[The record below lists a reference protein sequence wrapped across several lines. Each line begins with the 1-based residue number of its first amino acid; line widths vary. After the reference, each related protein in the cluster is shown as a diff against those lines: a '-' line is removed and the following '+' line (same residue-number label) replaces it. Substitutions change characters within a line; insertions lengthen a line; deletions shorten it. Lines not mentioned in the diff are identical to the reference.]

1 MNNDDYGAGYENGY
15 RDGVGEAEMTRTSR
29 EWAEKAASRLD
40 GLAYNAAPEYLR
52 LQIIGEALTAIALK
66 ITEDPWAV
74 PKILPLDDVIV
85 DGEDGDEGEQTSPP
99 PAPDEQIS
107 PPPAPDELC
116 VCGHLGAKH
125 CLDEA
130 TGHYWCLELDSDPID
145 WGSLFCKCLEYRAAK
160 ETEK

>member
-1 MNNDDYGAGYENGY
+1 
-15 RDGVGEAEMTRTSR
+15 MTRTSR

-66 ITEDPWAV
+66 ITEDPWVV

-85 DGEDGDEGEQTSPP
+85 DGEGGDEGGQT
-99 PAPDEQIS
+99 S

-116 VCGHLGAKH
+116 VCGHLGAEH
-125 CLDEA
+125 YLNEDS
-130 TGHYWCLELDSDPID
+130 GHFWCIYKDVN
-145 WGSLFCKCLEYRAAK
+145 GSFCACPKYRAAK